1 MPASADDISRS
12 LEPGS
17 TEYGDRQ
24 VIEDR
29 IKQVGAQAQAPSVPP
44 AGAASARGMAQL
56 AQGSVSDLPVTDG
69 LSVGPGATPS
79 PADALQAS
87 PRVDQLR
94 LIAKNARTPRLRA
107 LARDM
112 LRAEAKKAAV

>member
-1 MPASADDISRS
+1 MPSGDEIARS
-12 LEPGS
+12 IEPGS

-29 IKQVGAQAQAPSVPP
+29 IRQVGAQAQAPQVPAP
-44 AGAASARGMAQL
+44 GAASGRGMDRL
-56 AQGSVSDLPVTDG
+56 TQGPVSDLPVTDG
-69 LSVGPGATPS
+69 LSVGPGATPQ
-79 PADALQAS
+79 PADALAAS

-94 LIAKNARTPRLRA
+94 LIAQNARTPRLRA

-112 LRAEAKKAAV
+112 LRAEAKRVV